1 MVIADDEVL
10 LEPVE
15 FHKAHS
21 ARLLAHAPAML
32 EAGDRLQASEK
43 IWGAVSH
50 AVTAF
55 AMRKKWAQSTYSDKQ
70 DIIRYISEQTDSPRI
85 NLLYDSVCCYRVN
98 LHGDAKDDADI
109 AIGIQRAQ
117 ELVELLDAADA
128 ELDNRCPAPHGRAFR
143 EYERRHMME
152 PDPPYSPEEWRRHI
166 QRLESQLAW
175 ARSQAA
181 EATNGEEPA

>member
-21 ARLLAHAPAML
+21 ARLLAHAPVML
-32 EAGDRLQASEK
+32 DAGDRLQASEK

-50 AVTAF
+50 ALTAF
-55 AMRKKWAQSTYSDKQ
+55 AMRKKWAQSTYADKK
-70 DIIRYISEQTDSPRI
+70 DIIRYISEQTGSPRI
-85 NLLYDSVCCYRVN
+85 NLLYDSVHRYHVN
-98 LHGDAKDDADI
+98 FHEDTKDVADI
-109 AIGIQRAQ
+109 ADGIEIAK
-117 ELVELLDAADA
+117 ELVELLNAADA

-152 PDPPYSPEEWRRHI
+152 PDPPYSPDEWRRHI
-166 QRLESQLAW
+166 GRLESQLAW

-181 EATNGEEPA
+181 EAMNGEEPD

>member
-1 MVIADDEVL
+1 MLIPDDASL
-10 LEPVE
+10 DPLE

-21 ARLLAHAPAML
+21 ARLLAHAPVML

-50 AVTAF
+50 ALTAF
-55 AMRKKWAQSTYSDKQ
+55 AMRRKWAQGAYSDKK
-70 DIIRYISEQTDSPRI
+70 DIVRYISAQTGSPRI
-85 NLLYDSVCCYRVN
+85 NLLYDAVYLYHVN
-98 LHGDAKDDADI
+98 FHEDTKDASDI
-109 AIGIQRAQ
+109 ADGIKMAQ

-128 ELDNRCPAPHGRAFR
+128 ELDDRYLAPHGRAFR

-152 PDPPYSPEEWRRHI
+152 PNPPYSPDEWRRHI
-166 QRLESQLAW
+166 GRLESQLAW

-181 EATNGEEPA
+181 DAMNGEEPA